1 MYRDAMEDQTS
12 TVSKSEGPKFRL
24 GCFPVLGIIAAVIVV
39 TALFTGWWMK
49 HYLYAS
55 KFTPTQLNAREQQ
68 VLDQKLARLEQSA
81 RRDTAI
87 ARQGAGPEDTPL
99 EPERYSE
106 VGAKREIN
114 LNERELNALI
124 ANQPDIAQRVAIDL
138 SDDMVSVKLVVPMD
152 QDILFLGGKTLRL
165 NLGLNLGYENAR
177 PIVAL
182 QGVTL
187 GGIPIPNAWLGN
199 LKYKNLVD
207 EFGTESG
214 FWKLFA
220 DGVEDIRIKE
230 GHLSVKL
237 KE

>member
-1 MYRDAMEDQTS
+1 
-12 TVSKSEGPKFRL
+12 
-24 GCFPVLGIIAAVIVV
+24 
-39 TALFTGWWMK
+39 MK

-55 KFTPTQLNAREQQ
+55 NFTPTTLNAKEKQ
-68 VLDQKLARLEQSA
+68 VLDRKLARLEESA
-81 RRDTAI
+81 RGGGTA
-87 ARQGAGPEDTPL
+87 AKESVRPGESPL
-99 EPERYSE
+99 EPERYTE
-106 VGAKREIN
+106 AGAKREIH
-114 LNERELNALI
+114 LTERELNSLI
-124 ANQPDIAQRVAIDL
+124 ANRPDIAQRVAIDL

-152 QDILFLGGKTLRL
+152 QDILFFGGKTLRL
-165 NLGLNLGYENAR
+165 NLGLNLAYENAR
-177 PIVAL
+177 PVVAL

-220 DGVEDIRIKE
+220 QGVEDIRIKE
-230 GHLSVKL
+230 GQLSVKL